1 MATIQP
7 ENNYVRYDKNK
18 SYKGSVTLIAGITQ
32 KNDQTFALMCT
43 PDIQVNDDDKRLNQE
58 LADIHA
64 IHEHH
69 IQDEFDEHRIAGTLS
84 EVKDDKFTIQEPTVR
99 IDAAGHIDS
108 NALDTY
114 TIEASDR
121 WLHFQTEPKEQTSET
136 GKITITHTLR
146 RTTEGEANA
155 AQYGLRQNETIESLD
170 VDNTF
175 EVPEFDV
182 DEAGHITYANTNT
195 VTIPENF
202 TTLTVNGNSD
212 DVINLDAKTGKITAT
227 TLTDGIT
234 ITPTNKWIRFNTNGK
249 ETKVAHLVA
258 PIPVTTS
265 TPSTDLDT
273 NDGSFTSVNNT
284 YMYDEAGHIVSTNQ
298 DTHTYKLPHNYE
310 TITVSK
316 DETVNPLVSAEGQIK
331 PDVFNDDLKIK
342 EGNKW
347 INIAANQ
354 NNHSVTFGHILTG
367 NGIVTKGDNTAQTP
381 KFGET
386 FKVPYVEIDEAGH
399 TTLLTDHLVTIPIG
413 SHTKD
418 TDGNVI
424 IDFNITPT
432 TGATTDTREYV
443 GNLVLTQFI
452 QGTDNTDV
460 APTDTISEAFSKVQ
474 KQINEEETARTNAI
488 KTEQEARSAADKTLT
503 DNLNQEIKDR
513 IAADTTLTT
522 NLNQEISD
530 RKAAVKEVADNL
542 AQELKDRAQGDTD
555 TLKSAKDYTDDA
567 VSRIMGGQETYQS
580 FKDISDYITTHGKD
594 ASNMLASIQTN
605 TKNITANTNDI
616 KGIKEDY
623 STTDE
628 VTQMIK
634 DAIAAVFADYDLE
647 LKMPSVTSSVEG
659 DIVTCEISEFA
670 DECEIYLEKYL
681 EQNENVVTNSAP
693 MKMTREDESNT
704 FTYTFDSENDDEG
717 QYKCKIIRTHN
728 SKERTIYSDII
739 TYTKAGE

>member
-7 ENNYVRYDKNK
+7 DKNYVKYNKNN
-18 SYKGSVTLIAGITQ
+18 SYKGTVTLIAGITQ
-32 KNDQTFALMCT
+32 KNDQTFALMCS
-43 PDIQVNDDDKRLNQE
+43 PDIQVNDDDKRLNEE
-58 LADIHA
+58 LADIHG
-64 IHEHH
+64 IYEHH
-69 IQDEFDEHRIAGTLS
+69 IQDEFDKHRIAGTLS
-84 EVKDDKFTIQEPTVR
+84 EAKDDKFTIQEPTVR

-114 TIEASDR
+114 TIEASDK
-121 WLHFQTEPKEQTSET
+121 WLHFSTEPKAQGEET
-136 GKITITHTLR
+136 GKIIITHTLR
-146 RTTEGEANA
+146 RTEKGEAKA

-170 VDNTF
+170 KDNTF

-212 DVINLDAKTGKITAT
+212 ATVNLDAKTGVITAT

-234 ITPTNKWIRFNTNGK
+234 VTPTNKWIRFSTEGK

-258 PIPVTTS
+258 PILTTTS
-265 TPSTDLDT
+265 TPTTDLDIT
-273 NDGSFTSVNNT
+273 DGSFTSINNT
-284 YMYDEAGHIVSTNQ
+284 YTYDTAGHITATNQ

-316 DETVNPLVSAEGQIK
+316 NETANSLTSIEGQIK
-331 PDVFNDDLKIK
+331 PDVFNDDLKIQ

-354 NNHSVTFGHILTG
+354 NNHSITFGHVLTG
-367 NGIVTKGDNTAQTP
+367 NGLVIKGDEAAQTP

-386 FKVPYVEIDEAGH
+386 FKVPYISIDEAGH
-399 TTLLTDHLVTIPIG
+399 TTLLDDHLVTIPIG
-413 SHTKD
+413 SHTPD

-424 IDFNITPT
+424 VDFSMTPA

-443 GNLVLTQFI
+443 GNLTLTQFV

-460 APTDTISEAFSKVQ
+460 APTDTINEAFSKVQ
-474 KQINEEETARTNAI
+474 KQI
-488 KTEQEARSAADKTLT
+488 KTEQETRSTADKTLT

-513 IAADTTLTT
+513 SAADTTLTT
-522 NLNQEISD
+522 NLNQEVKD
-530 RKAAVKEVADNL
+530 RKAAITEVANNL
-542 AQELKDRAQGDTD
+542 AQELKDRATGDTD

-580 FKDISDYITTHGKD
+580 FKDISDYISTHGKE
-594 ASNMLASIQTN
+594 ASNMLTSIQAN
-605 TKNITANTNDI
+605 TKDI
-616 KGIKEDY
+616 KGIKTDY
-623 STTDE
+623 SNTE
-628 VTQMIK
+628 QVTQMIK
-634 DAIAAVFADYDLE
+634 DAIAAVFNDYDLE
-647 LKMPSVTSSVEG
+647 LKMPNVSSSIKGNIATCEVTS
-659 DIVTCEISEFA
+659 FA

-681 EQNENVVTNSAP
+681 DQNQNTVTVSAP
-693 MKMTREDESNT
+693 MKMTRVDDTNT
-704 FTYTFDSENDDEG
+704 FTYTFDSANDEEG
-717 QYKCKIIRTHN
+717 EYKCKVVRTHN
-728 SKERTIYSDII
+728 NKERTEYFGVI